1 MFFFPEFCVTRLN
14 NGWERELK
22 KSGNAQKITYFF
34 HFSCKMQSDLRRH
47 REFHNAVL
55 AYHCDFEGC
64 TFSARA
70 MQTVKRHQKVDH
82 QVRYLLNVTISSELL
97 DALFFFVHLF
107 TFVLKYMSRELICTD
122 MNVMFVDSDTQEDLG

>member
-14 NGWERELK
+14 NGWERELQ
-22 KSGNAQKITYFF
+22 KSGNAQKNYLFF

-107 TFVLKYMSRELICTD
+107 TFVLKYISRELICTD

>member
-1 MFFFPEFCVTRLN
+1 
-14 NGWERELK
+14 
-22 KSGNAQKITYFF
+22 
-34 HFSCKMQSDLRRH
+34 
-47 REFHNAVL
+47 
-55 AYHCDFEGC
+55 
-64 TFSARA
+64 

>member
-1 MFFFPEFCVTRLN
+1 
-14 NGWERELK
+14 
-22 KSGNAQKITYFF
+22 
-34 HFSCKMQSDLRRH
+34 MQSDLRRH

-97 DALFFFVHLF
+97 DALFFFCSSVYF
-107 TFVLKYMSRELICTD
+107 CLKIH
-122 MNVMFVDSDTQEDLG
+122 V